1 MVKFFMFCWK
11 LQLLLL
17 MLQDGKEKCVWKTFS
32 YYNFYQERGSSQ
44 FGDHKKKR
52 GAYFLDEWL
61 PVQEW
66 LEHFVNSLISYDHD
80 AHSFVFYTQ
89 LTKSRSNPLSSNQSE
104 LSHRHSY
111 SLAQENPVRL
121 PSLHT
126 PGDWSGVPPFKV
138 S

>member
-1 MVKFFMFCWK
+1 MAKKSVFEKHFHTTTSIK
-11 LQLLLL
+11 
-17 MLQDGKEKCVWKTFS
+17 KEEILNLVTA
-32 YYNFYQERGSSQ
+32 
-44 FGDHKKKR
+44 KKR